1 VAKNFSFFTYPQV
14 LIFCYSNFATNIVA
28 WCFIIVVVTMAIPL
42 PGCEVRGSKT
52 GKPIMALLDLLGRTW
67 SLGIIWNLHSGPATF
82 RELQQR
88 CEKISPTLL
97 NTRLKELKTL
107 QLVECQEAGYQL
119 THQGIDLFDIISPLG
134 SWSSQWAQALKEDS
148 K

>member
-1 VAKNFSFFTYPQV
+1 
-14 LIFCYSNFATNIVA
+14 
-28 WCFIIVVVTMAIPL
+28 MAIPL
-42 PGCEVRGSKT
+42 PGFEVRGSKT

-97 NTRLKELKTL
+97 NTRLKELKAL

-119 THQGIDLFDIISPLG
+119 THQGIDLFDTISPLG
-134 SWSSQWAQALKEDS
+134 SWSSKWAQALKEDS

>member
-1 VAKNFSFFTYPQV
+1 MT
-14 LIFCYSNFATNIVA
+14 
-28 WCFIIVVVTMAIPL
+28 IPL
-42 PGCEVRGSKT
+42 PGGQVRGSKT

-67 SLGIIWNLHSGPATF
+67 ALGIIWHLHSGPATF

-107 QLVECQEAGYQL
+107 QLIESQQAGYQL
-119 THQGIDLFDIISPLG
+119 SPQGVDLFDIISPLG
-134 SWSSQWAQALKEDS
+134 NWSSQWAQALMDES
-148 K
+148 KSCH

>member
-1 VAKNFSFFTYPQV
+1 MS
-14 LIFCYSNFATNIVA
+14 
-28 WCFIIVVVTMAIPL
+28 IPL
-42 PGCEVRGSKT
+42 PGAQVRGSKT

-67 SLGIIWNLHSGPATF
+67 ALGLLWNLSAGPATF

-88 CEKISPTLL
+88 CEQISPTLL

-107 QLVECQEAGYQL
+107 NLVEIQKSGYQL
-119 THQGIDLFDIISPLG
+119 SNQGIELFAIISPLG
-134 SWSSQWAQALKEDS
+134 TWSTQWAEQFVEQKSRMEQES